1 MPLPL
6 SLIIFAVAA
15 ALAATLTPLMRKL
28 ARRADLLDHPG
39 ERKAQEQAIPYLGG
53 LAVFAAFAL
62 VTAGGLLLLLTDTGG
77 EILGSLGFDHVR
89 NQAGLARG
97 RAPELMGFFLGALVC
112 VGTGLIDDIYGARF
126 PAKAK
131 LLAQFVAATLAVAG
145 GVQTSAF
152 GDPTLNFVVS
162 VIWIVA
168 ITNALNFVDNM
179 DGLASGLVIISGL
192 ILWAVALQ
200 QGQLFMQMILLA
212 FVGAAAGFLPFNFH
226 PASIY
231 LGDTGSLFLGFTMG
245 VLTTLESYVTA
256 ESSTLLPIVLPAIV
270 LSVPVFDMVSV
281 IVIRLHEGRPIY
293 VGDRSHLSHRLVAL
307 GMHPRTA
314 VLFLYLLAAGLG
326 FAALPLPRMGLFD
339 SICIVMLW
347 VLMIIAVTI
356 LMVVGR
362 RGRGS

>member
-6 SLIIFAVAA
+6 SLVIFFVAA
-15 ALAATLTPLMRKL
+15 GLAAAFTPLVRKL
-28 ARRADLLDHPG
+28 ALRTGLLDHPG
-39 ERKAQEQAIPYLGG
+39 ERKAQNEAIPYLGG

-62 VTAGGLLLLLTDTGG
+62 VTVGGLTLLLTDVGAG
-77 EILGSLGFDHVR
+77 VLGSLGFEDL
-89 NQAGLARG
+89 NQQSVLARG
-97 RAPELMGFFLGALVC
+97 RAPELTGYFLGALVC
-112 VGTGLIDDIYGARF
+112 VGTGLLDDIYGARF
-126 PAKAK
+126 PARLK
-131 LLAQFVAATLAVAG
+131 LLAQFVAAILAVAG
-145 GVQTSAF
+145 GVHTTAF
-152 GDPTLNFVVS
+152 GDPTLNFVIS

-179 DGLASGLVIISGL
+179 DGLAGGLVIISGL

-245 VLTTLESYVTA
+245 VLTTLESYVTQ
-256 ESSTLLPIVLPAIV
+256 ESSTLIPIVLPVIV

-281 IVIRLHEGRPIY
+281 IVIRLREGRPIY
-293 VGDRSHLSHRLVAL
+293 IGDRSHLSHRLVAL

-326 FAALPLPRMGLFD
+326 FAALPLPRMGLLE
-339 SICIVMLW
+339 SIYIVMGW

-356 LMVVGR
+356 LMIVGR
-362 RGRGS
+362 RDRGS